1 MSLDMMNAV
10 WYGYPGSG
18 NELLGMLALADWS
31 NDFGGNIYPS
41 IAQCALKMRLSERQA
56 RRVIHKL
63 IDDGWIEVVANHS
76 GGAPTATRQY
86 RIIVERL
93 LPLAD
98 AAKAQRVADYA
109 KKQEAWRKKKEQYIE
124 GRAAAAANRGQT
136 VSKPAQPPTRDDSAT
151 PTNFDTPVTG
161 VTPSGYAAGPAT
173 VVVRVTP
180 AQFVTPVISCGTP
193 VTGVTPTQFVTPAKS
208 PPTPDTKGQEPLTS
222 VTERADTAMS
232 AEPSTYTSSKPSS
245 VSSSCTPPAPT
256 LFGLEQQDQQ
266 NLKASGFAI
275 PLSDGTEYMVTEKLL
290 EEWKLAFP
298 QVDVAQSLRNI
309 REWCKAKP
317 TKRKTRRGVEE
328 FLVKWLIGDQD
339 KASRAPAA
347 TSGPTKFD
355 PYEFMRRTSGAKA
368 PAIEGAASRVE

>member
-63 IDDGWIEVVANHS
+63 IDDGWIEVVANHA

-98 AAKAQRVADYA
+98 AAKAQRAADYA
-109 KKQEAWRKKKEQYIE
+109 KKQEAWRKKKEQYKA
-124 GRAAAAANRGQT
+124 GMTAAATSPPPPSNKPVQAAT
-136 VSKPAQPPTRDDSAT
+136 KEDSTT
-151 PTNFDTPVTG
+151 PTQFVTPVAG
-161 VTPSGYAAGPAT
+161 VTPSGYASGPAT

-180 AQFVTPVISCGTP
+180 ALFVTPVIPGGTP
-193 VTGVTPTQFVTPAKS
+193 VTSVTPTQNVTPANS
-208 PPTPDTKGQEPLTS
+208 TPTPDTKGKEPLTS

-256 LFGLEQQDQQ
+256 LFGLEQQGPAKPKGVR
-266 NLKASGFAI
+266 LAI